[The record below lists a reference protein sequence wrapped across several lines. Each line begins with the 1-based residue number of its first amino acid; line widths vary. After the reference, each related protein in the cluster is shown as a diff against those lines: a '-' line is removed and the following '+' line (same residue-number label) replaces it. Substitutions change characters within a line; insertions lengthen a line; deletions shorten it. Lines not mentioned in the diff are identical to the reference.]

1 MKQKT
6 HSSAKKRVKVSGTG
20 KFILPKSCKRHLLAN
35 KSKKAKGRSKYGMV
49 AEPANKRALMRC
61 LPNSL

>member
-6 HSSAKKRVKVSGTG
+6 HSSAKKRVKVTSTG
-20 KFILPKSCKRHLLAN
+20 KFILPKACKRHLLSN
-35 KSKKAKGRSKYGMV
+35 KGKRAKGKNKYGSV
-49 AEPANKRALMRC
+49 ASPANVRALRAC

>member
-6 HSSAKKRVKVSGTG
+6 HSSAKKRIKVTGTG
-20 KFILPKSCKRHLLAN
+20 KFILPKAAKRHLLAN
-35 KSKKAKGRSKYGMV
+35 KSKKAKGRNKYGSV
-49 AEPANKRALMRC
+49 ATPANIRALRQC